1 MREARRQEQLNN
13 PHYLKGTPT
22 SSSSSKNNT
31 RNSFDNSVD
40 SIPIAELNLSVPL
53 KVAGEKRSDR
63 YLNMDRQR
71 KLDKSLA
78 AKSQTN
84 NKTKKKKKNKNK
96 QQQHQ
101 HRRHKHGG
109 QGEDM
114 SSEDE
119 DDAEMEQEDG
129 DEDVGEDGDGGRR
142 STPPVLVNQSMD
154 MPEGATLSDSASS
167 HGPADDPHRA
177 LNIDLDTYVNIL
189 KQTN

>member
-78 AKSQTN
+78 AKSHSN
-84 NKTKKKKKNKNK
+84 NKSKKKKKNKNK
-96 QQQHQ
+96 QQQ
-101 HRRHKHGG
+101 RRHNKLGG

-114 SSEDE
+114 SSEDD
-119 DDAEMEQEDG
+119 DDAAVEQEDG
-129 DEDVGEDGDGGRR
+129 DEYVGEDGDGGRR

-177 LNIDLDTYVNIL
+177 LNIDLDTYVNIF